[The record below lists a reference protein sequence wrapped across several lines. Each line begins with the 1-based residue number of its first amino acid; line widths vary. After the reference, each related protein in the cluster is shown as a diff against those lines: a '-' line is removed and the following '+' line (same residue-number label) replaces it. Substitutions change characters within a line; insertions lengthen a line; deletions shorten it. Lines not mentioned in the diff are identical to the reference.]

1 MQRPFLS
8 IIIPAYNEE
17 ARLPETLTKVGSF
30 LGGQSYTSEVL
41 VVDNNSTDQ
50 TAEIILDF
58 SDQFKDIKGLFERD
72 PGKGAA
78 VRCGMRQARG
88 EYLFMCDADLSMPI
102 EEVNKFLPPQ
112 LEGFQVAIASREA
125 PGAIRYH
132 EPTIR
137 HLGGRIMNWLIQLM
151 ILPGLNDTQCG
162 FKCFTHQ
169 AARDLFGKQTL
180 SGWSFDIE
188 VLFIARQRG
197 YQITEVAIPWFYHQ
211 ESKVHAVRDALKILR
226 DIRTIRENH
235 SLGKYDPE
243 N

>member
-17 ARLPETLTKVGSF
+17 ARLPETLNKVGSF
-30 LGGQSYTSEVL
+30 LREQSYTSEVL

-58 SDQFKDIKGLFERD
+58 SDQFSDIKGLFEKD

-78 VRCGMRQARG
+78 VRCGMKQARG

-125 PGAIRYH
+125 PGSVRYH
-132 EPTIR
+132 EPFIR
-137 HLGGRIMNWLIQLM
+137 HLGGRLMNWLIQLM

-169 AARDLFGKQTL
+169 AARDLFGNQTL

-188 VLFIARQRG
+188 LLFIARQRG
-197 YQITEVAIPWFYHQ
+197 YRITEVAIPWFYHQ
-211 ESKVHAVRDALKILR
+211 ESKVHAVRDALKILL

-235 SLGKYDPE
+235 SHGKYDPT